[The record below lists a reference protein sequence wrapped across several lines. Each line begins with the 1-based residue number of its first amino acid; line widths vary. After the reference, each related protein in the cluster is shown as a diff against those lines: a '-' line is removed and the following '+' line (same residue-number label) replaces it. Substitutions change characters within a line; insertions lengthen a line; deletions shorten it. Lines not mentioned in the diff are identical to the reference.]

1 MKKVFAILFALTLGF
16 GLISCSSDD
25 DNGGG
30 PNYSVVGKWI
40 ISNYTVGGTSVEDCI
55 TEGIRQF
62 KPDGTLIQE
71 HFEENEAGV
80 CVETENSPLIGTYT
94 KSGNNLSTTIDGVTK
109 AYDLEFQS
117 ETKFTITETYN
128 NVDFVFTFTKTN

>member
-1 MKKVFAILFALTLGF
+1 MKKVFAMMLALTVGLGM
-16 GLISCSSDD
+16 ISCSSDD

-30 PNYSVVGKWI
+30 PNYTVVGKWEI
-40 ISNYTVGGTSVEDCI
+40 TNYTVGGTSVEDCSI
-55 TEGIRQF
+55 EGMRQF

-71 HFEENEAGV
+71 QFEEDENGV

-94 KSGNNLSTTIDGVTK
+94 KSGNNLSTTINGTTK
-109 AYDLEFQS
+109 NYDLEFINES
-117 ETKFTITETYN
+117 KFKITETYN